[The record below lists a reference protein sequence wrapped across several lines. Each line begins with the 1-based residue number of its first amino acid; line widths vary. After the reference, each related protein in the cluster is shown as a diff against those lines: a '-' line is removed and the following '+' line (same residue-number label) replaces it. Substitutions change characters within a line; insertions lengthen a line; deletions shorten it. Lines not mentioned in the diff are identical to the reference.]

1 MSTKTSS
8 WRGLNECISEIYTPD
23 QSSSICL
30 SIASIDNSPVV
41 RTGPPSVYRCRCP
54 LPESSLLPGILLA
67 LAVAAVAFGLG
78 HLMPLVGGA
87 VCGIVLGILVRHFAA
102 PSARFQ
108 PGIRFAGKQVLQ
120 WSIIALGFGL
130 SLDQVAKTGMESL
143 SVTLATVAAAGL
155 AAWIL
160 GRVLRVH
167 DKLKL
172 LIGVGTA
179 ICGGSAIAAIVP
191 IIKPDEHDT
200 AFAIST
206 IFLFNLVA
214 VLLFPLLGH
223 AMGLSDLGFGLWAG
237 TAINDTSS
245 VVAAGYSYSHAAGD
259 FATIV
264 KLTRATLIIPISLGI
279 ALIVAWREK
288 RSGASDFSLAKIFP
302 WFILWFLVASGVRT
316 AGLVPVAILPAIHFI
331 AECLIIVALTA
342 IGLSAD
348 LRRMAKTGPRPI
360 LLGLGVW
367 AAVATTSLVVQ
378 HLIGRW

>member
-1 MSTKTSS
+1 M
-8 WRGLNECISEIYTPD
+8 L
-23 QSSSICL
+23 
-30 SIASIDNSPVV
+30 
-41 RTGPPSVYRCRCP
+41 PSQENRMN
-54 LPESSLLPGILLA
+54 
-67 LAVAAVAFGLG
+67 AAVAIPTTPTPSRLPGLLLSVVIALVALGLG
-78 HLMPLVGGA
+78 KVAPLIGGP
-87 VCGIVLGILVRHFAA
+87 VFGIVLGILVRNTVA
-102 PSARFQ
+102 PGGSYT
-108 PGIRFAGKQVLQ
+108 PGIQFAGKQVLQ

-130 SLDQVAKTGMESL
+130 SLNQVAKTGLESL
-143 SVTLATVAAAGL
+143 SVTLVTMTVAFL
-155 AAWIL
+155 TAWGL
-160 GRVLRVH
+160 GRLLKVQ
-167 DKLKL
+167 DKLKI

-179 ICGGSAIAAIVP
+179 ICGGSAIAAVTP

-214 VLLFPLLGH
+214 VLLFPALGH
-223 AMGLSDLGFGLWAG
+223 WMGLSDLGFGLWAG

-288 RSGASDFSLAKIFP
+288 RSGATDFSLAKIFP
-302 WFILWFLVASGVRT
+302 WFILWFLVASGIRT
-316 AGLVPVAILPAIHFI
+316 AGLIPDVALPVIHFV

-348 LRRMAKTGPRPI
+348 LRRMASTGPRPI

-367 AAVATTSLVVQ
+367 AAVALTSLLVQ